1 MEFQERRNVVNLC
14 VKLRSSHLL
23 WKPGWLRNSVSVSTE
38 SHVSV
43 VYLKVTTKA
52 VARSHVR
59 DCDSG
64 TVRNFLEDDRHG
76 VGRVGPSIQ
85 VFIYITC
92 LRKGK
97 KILEE
102 KGISLKHKLNP
113 SLSFQ
118 AYGKVL
124 DIKVLEI
131 QAIIDFDSLSHIV
144 IVKLFTGIFRE
155 ETIGETTRSMTL

>member
-1 MEFQERRNVVNLC
+1 MHTDQ
-14 VKLRSSHLL
+14 
-23 WKPGWLRNSVSVSTE
+23 VSVSTE

-85 VFIYITC
+85 
-92 LRKGK
+92 
-97 KILEE
+97 E
-102 KGISLKHKLNP
+102 
-113 SLSFQ
+113 
-118 AYGKVL
+118 
-124 DIKVLEI
+124 
-131 QAIIDFDSLSHIV
+131 
-144 IVKLFTGIFRE
+144 RE
-155 ETIGETTRSMTL
+155 ENSGGERDQFEA

>member
-1 MEFQERRNVVNLC
+1 MAVDYKYCITFRHVGPFALSLDWLFESGK
-14 VKLRSSHLL
+14 VKEVQILRLL
-23 WKPGWLRNSVSVSTE
+23 KNFVSVSTE

-118 AYGKVL
+118 AYGKEFSEKSK
-124 DIKVLEI
+124 DLEETM
-131 QAIIDFDSLSHIV
+131 FV
-144 IVKLFTGIFRE
+144 FR
-155 ETIGETTRSMTL
+155 TIGETTRSMTL

>member
-23 WKPGWLRNSVSVSTE
+23 RKPGRLRNESRLHTDQVSVSTE

-43 VYLKVTTKA
+43 VYLEVTTKA
-52 VARSHVR
+52 MARSHVR
-59 DCDSG
+59 DCDSR

-76 VGRVGPSIQ
+76 VGREGPSIP

-97 KILEE
+97 KIREE

-124 DIKVLEI
+124 DIKALEI
-131 QAIIDFDSLSHIV
+131 QAIIDFDCLSHIV

-155 ETIGETTRSMTL
+155 E

>member
-1 MEFQERRNVVNLC
+1 M
-14 VKLRSSHLL
+14 K
-23 WKPGWLRNSVSVSTE
+23 
-38 SHVSV
+38 
-43 VYLKVTTKA
+43 
-52 VARSHVR
+52 
-59 DCDSG
+59 
-64 TVRNFLEDDRHG
+64 
-76 VGRVGPSIQ
+76 

-97 KILEE
+97 KILEA

-155 ETIGETTRSMTL
+155 E